1 MQSILAR
8 MQRINIKHHIS
19 FGAAMDENTPP
30 SQHEVSMSTYE
41 KDFMTSQE
49 HINKLIRSPPGLS
62 AHPNTPQLLL

>member
-1 MQSILAR
+1 
-8 MQRINIKHHIS
+8 
-19 FGAAMDENTPP
+19 MDENTPP